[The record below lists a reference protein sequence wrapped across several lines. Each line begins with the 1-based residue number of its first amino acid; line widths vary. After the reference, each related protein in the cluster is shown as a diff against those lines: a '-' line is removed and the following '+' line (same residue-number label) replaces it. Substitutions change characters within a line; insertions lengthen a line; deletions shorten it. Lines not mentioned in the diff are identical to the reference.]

1 MHWAKYHLDFF
12 LFFFCSSPFNQTVF
26 LSGNYVFYY
35 KHVRFHNQAIPTF
48 SRKYMTFFTQANHAC
63 FWFTQHKKLIKVS
76 NLQIYL
82 KQTTTLDLMVWKIQG
97 SNQGASSTSVQKL
110 TVARNS
116 LCIAICW
123 GKTKKICGFLS
134 LEDVIFLVDLLCY
147 QKPKIKLQMMG
158 TQQ

>member
-1 MHWAKYHLDFF
+1 MHWAQYHLDFF
-12 LFFFCSSPFNQTVF
+12 LFFSAAHPLIRQFFYQAIMF
-26 LSGNYVFYY
+26 FYY
-35 KHVRFHNQAIPTF
+35 KHIRFHNQAIPTF

-63 FWFTQHKKLIKVS
+63 FWFTQHQKLIKVS

-134 LEDVIFLVDLLCY
+134 LEDVIFPMDLLCARNL
-147 QKPKIKLQMMG
+147 KRSCK
-158 TQQ
+158 